1 MRPLQSLSSVS
12 IAPHPETHTPAAGDI
27 APPAPSKQKAPR
39 PKGAGFPG
47 SRATAAADAPT
58 LSAKDV
64 PCPQHPREPA
74 GRCQPCERA
83 AVADPAAKAARA
95 AAARAAIKPRRKG
108 SNPTRTLRDLQAAR
122 TLADE
127 ATPGEERTA

>member
-1 MRPLQSLSSVS
+1 MRPLQSLPSVS
-12 IAPHPETHTPAAGDI
+12 IAPPPQTHTPAAVGN
-27 APPAPSKQKAPR
+27 ASATPPRQKAPGR
-39 PKGAGFPG
+39 NGAGFPG

-127 ATPGEERTA
+127 ATTDQEATG